1 MVPFFVRSD
10 PHHRVADDPGQQRA
24 ALWFLRTF
32 HLVGL
37 SDAVMLTDNGSF
49 LNTPQAVIG
58 GLTYNFVPFMILP
71 IYVSLEK
78 IDRR

>member
-1 MVPFFVRSD
+1 MDTS
-10 PHHRVADDPGQQRA
+10 
-24 ALWFLRTF
+24 TT
-32 HLVGL
+32 GL
-37 SDAVMLTDNGSF
+37 TTNGAF

-78 IDRR
+78 IDVRGIHRSGRE